1 MKYVIISL
9 KRRDSME
16 EKMLIIMDLLTIV
29 DETFLKFF
37 DINSNKNLDLKIKV
51 LTELKERKTISEIP
65 EFYDILELYPKEGVL
80 WD

>member
-1 MKYVIISL
+1 
-9 KRRDSME
+9 ME

-51 LTELKERKTISEIP
+51 LTELKERKTISEIH

>member
-1 MKYVIISL
+1 
-9 KRRDSME
+9 ME

-29 DETFLKFF
+29 DEPFLKFF

-51 LTELKERKTISEIP
+51 LTDLKEGKTISEIP
-65 EFYDILELYPKEGVL
+65 EFYDILELYPPEGVM

>member
-1 MKYVIISL
+1 
-9 KRRDSME
+9 ME

-29 DETFLKFF
+29 DEPFLKFF

-51 LTELKERKTISEIP
+51 LTELKERKTISEIL